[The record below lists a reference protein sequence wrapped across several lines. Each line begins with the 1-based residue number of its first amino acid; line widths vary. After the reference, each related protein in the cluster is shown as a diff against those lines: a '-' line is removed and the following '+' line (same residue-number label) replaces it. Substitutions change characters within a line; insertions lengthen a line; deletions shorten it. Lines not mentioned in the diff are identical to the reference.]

1 MGDQD
6 IMRSLN
12 KIMVIGNLG
21 RDAEMR
27 YLPSGKAV
35 CNFSVAVNRTYT
47 TAEGEQREEV
57 EWFRVEAWE
66 RLAEVCGE
74 YLKKGNRV
82 YIEGRLRT
90 REYVD
95 RDDQKRT
102 AVEII
107 ANDMLMLEARDP
119 HASGEPATRQSA
131 DEAVGESSDTDEM
144 PF

>member
-1 MGDQD
+1 
-6 IMRSLN
+6 MRSLN

-107 ANDMLMLEARDP
+107 ANDMLMLEARDQAREGERP
-119 HASGEPATRQSA
+119 ASGTRVEDAPA
-131 DEAVGESSDTDEM
+131 GESSADVDEM